1 MNQLPGVMPLW
12 NLRPG
17 ESSEVLG
24 FTPALPERY
33 QGRVMEFGFQPGTRV
48 WCLLS
53 PAFGAP
59 RVYRISNSVFSLD
72 RNVAEHVLV
81 APTDDSEAPK

>member
-1 MNQLPGVMPLW
+1 MSQLSTAVPLW
-12 NLRPG
+12 SLRPG

-24 FTPALPERY
+24 FAAALPERY
-33 QGRVMEFGFQPGTRV
+33 QGRVMEFGFQPGNRV
-48 WCLLS
+48 SCLLS

-81 APTDDSEAPK
+81 AASGVTETLP

>member
-1 MNQLPGVMPLW
+1 
-12 NLRPG
+12 
-17 ESSEVLG
+17 
-24 FTPALPERY
+24 
-33 QGRVMEFGFQPGTRV
+33 MEFGFQPGNRV
-48 WCLLS
+48 SCLLS

-81 APTDDSEAPK
+81 AASGVTETLP